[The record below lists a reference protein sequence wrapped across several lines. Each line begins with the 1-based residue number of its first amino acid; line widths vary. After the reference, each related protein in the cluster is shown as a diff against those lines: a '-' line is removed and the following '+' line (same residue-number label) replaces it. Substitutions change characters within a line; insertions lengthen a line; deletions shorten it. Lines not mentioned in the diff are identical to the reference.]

1 MTTPF
6 KSNGLALLIGINDY
20 STYAAATGNPPDA
33 INLKGGA
40 HDTVAIERC
49 SRDLGMLAEN
59 IRVLRNDIAS
69 PGNDGKVPSKIGE
82 DGRPL
87 LPTREEILRQI
98 GWLRAQLEG
107 SEERHGLLWYSGH
120 SAHTSKD
127 GLLLCPSD
135 TGKDFAN
142 AIPFKELGE
151 LLGPAAAKR
160 LTVVLDCCHGGALNT
175 TDGKRASTL
184 GGDPIEPTAWI
195 DDADLRIGAVV
206 LAACA
211 PGELAQQSW
220 FAGIPHGAFTWALLC
235 VANQWIAKQQ
245 GDSTRMTL
253 TYRQLVKRATALLS
267 SLDFEQ
273 TPQIW
278 PQPAGAL
285 TVLQTGNQNES
296 ADDHPDG
303 SRGHIQI
310 DGGSLD
316 YKVWSLHDAG
326 NSIIGWILVANN
338 EHQYTAANRQTYTY
352 AAGNVAT
359 EYWNMAAW
367 LAAGST
373 TTALSFVPSSDA
385 RWTSGTSVAAFSNG
399 TFASFPQA
407 MSGWNRNVSFPPS
420 MFLASDAAVEGNGGV
435 DFSGLSYSTS
445 TGRYSG
451 QIVWWLLCPTGSPP
465 SSTLPHIVGG
475 QGATYAHC
483 TTPTPTSGLSW
494 YSMSQTVTDATFSP

>member
-20 STYAAATGNPPDA
+20 STYVAATGSPPDA
-33 INLKGGA
+33 IHLKGGA

-69 PGNDGKVPSKIGE
+69 PGNDGDVPSKIGE

-98 GWLRAQLEG
+98 GWLRAELEG

-160 LTVVLDCCHGGALNT
+160 LTVVLDCCHGGAINT

-184 GGDPIEPTAWI
+184 GGDPIEPMAWI
-195 DDADLRIGAVV
+195 DDTDLRIGAVV

-220 FAGIPHGAFTWALLC
+220 FAGVPHGAFTWALLC
-235 VANQWIAKQQ
+235 VANQWTAKQQ
-245 GDSTRMTL
+245 GSSTRMNL
-253 TYRQLVKRATALLS
+253 TYRQLIKGATALLS
-267 SLDFEQ
+267 ALDFEQ

-285 TVLQTGNQNES
+285 TVLQTGHQNES
-296 ADDHPDG
+296 ADDHPDAN
-303 SRGHIQI
+303 RGHIQL
-310 DGGSLD
+310 DPSNLD
-316 YKVWSLHDAG
+316 YCLYELTYG
-326 NSIIGWILVANN
+326 ENILFARVLAVNTRVTIDRV
-338 EHQYTAANRQTYTY
+338 EY
-352 AAGNVAT
+352 AAGN
-359 EYWNMAAW
+359 EYWSIKSNPPQTGTATITITNRTKGGRYWDTTPALPDGFPIEGTNVVHTEASADW
-367 LAAGST
+367 APTPAGISAGYVDDT
-373 TTALSFVPSSDA
+373 HSICMGWHEGLPM
-385 RWTSGTSVAAFSNG
+385 W
-399 TFASFPQA
+399 FAS
-407 MSGWNRNVSFPPS
+407 SPS
-420 MFLASDAAVEGNGGV
+420 AGPHVVKSDDERVT
-435 DFSGLSYSTS
+435 LTRTTS
-445 TGRYSG
+445 
-451 QIVWWLLCPTGSPP
+451 LPTG
-465 SSTLPHIVGG
+465 V
-475 QGATYAHC
+475 
-483 TTPTPTSGLSW
+483 SW
-494 YSMSQTVTDATFSP
+494 YRCRNTFGQ

>member
-49 SRDLGMLAEN
+49 CRDLGMLAEN

-98 GWLRAQLEG
+98 GWLRAQLEK

-120 SAHTSKD
+120 SAHTNEK

-151 LLGPAAAKR
+151 LLGPAAAKK
-160 LTVVLDCCHGGALNT
+160 LTVVLDCCHGGAIDT

-195 DDADLRIGAVV
+195 DDTDLRIGAVV

-220 FAGIPHGAFTWALLC
+220 FAGVPHGAFTWALLC
-235 VANQWIAKQQ
+235 VANQWIAKEQ
-245 GDSTRMTL
+245 GNSTRMTL

-267 SLDFEQ
+267 SLDFDQ

-285 TVLQTGNQNES
+285 TVLQTGRENES
-296 ADDHPDG
+296 ADDHPDAN
-303 SRGHIQI
+303 RGHIQI
-310 DGGSLD
+310 DGGTKD
-316 YKVWSLHDAG
+316 YLIWTLSGTALSG
-326 NSIIGWILVANN
+326 TNGILVTNS
-338 EHQYTAANRQTYTY
+338 QYNYGGPAAVTYTY
-352 AAGNVAT
+352 EKDKEYWKLHSIPVAGNGNTVEFTAGT
-359 EYWNMAAW
+359 DRYWP
-367 LAAGST
+367 GSGGI
-373 TTALSFVPSSDA
+373 DGY
-385 RWTSGTSVAAFSNG
+385 SGDVNLGGS
-399 TFASFPQA
+399 PKEIHQ
-407 MSGWNRNVSFPPS
+407 SGWNRNTPGSIFVLS
-420 MFLASDAAVEGNGGV
+420 ASPTSGNVGI
-435 DFSGLSYSTS
+435 DFSGLTL
-445 TGRYSG
+445 GQDGKYSG
-451 QIVWWLLCPTGSPP
+451 QIVWWYC
-465 SSTLPHIVGG
+465 
-475 QGATYAHC
+475 GATAPAGSLIRSTTTLTYAPSAPSAPEETH
-483 TTPTPTSGLSW
+483 W
-494 YSMSQTVTDATFSP
+494 FRWEHEINNHTFG